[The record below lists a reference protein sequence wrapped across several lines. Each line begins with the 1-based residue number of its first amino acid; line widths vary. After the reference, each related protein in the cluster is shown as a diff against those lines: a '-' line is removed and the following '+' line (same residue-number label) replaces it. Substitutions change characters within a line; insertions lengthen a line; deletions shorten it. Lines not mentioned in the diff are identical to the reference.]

1 MRLEKGALLI
11 KMEYNAAHTSR
22 DRDYWNQYYAKG
34 ICPTE
39 PSDFARYALT
49 WMEPN
54 RILVDLGCGNGRDAL
69 FFAQNHLNVIAVD
82 LSDEAISTLHKH
94 RSDTFTPMLDDFVQS
109 SIHRPDSYDYAY
121 SRFTLHAI
129 DEAQGSELIR
139 NVFYGLK
146 VNGRF
151 FIEVRGTHDPLFGLG
166 QQIGKNTFIYNGH
179 SRRFL
184 VLEELIGT
192 LTAVGFTI
200 EYAAEQSG
208 FAAYHDD
215 DPPVIRVVAA
225 KLTAR

>member
-1 MRLEKGALLI
+1 MKGEKGALLI
-11 KMEYNAAHTSR
+11 KMEYNATHTSR
-22 DRDYWNQYYAKG
+22 DRGYWNQYYAKG

-39 PSDFARYALT
+39 PSNFARYALT
-49 WMEPN
+49 WMEPD

-82 LSDEAISTLHKH
+82 LSEEAISALHKH

-109 SIHRPDSYDYAY
+109 SIHRSDSYDYAY

-129 DEAQGSELIR
+129 DEAQGTELIR
-139 NVFYGLK
+139 NVFCGLK
-146 VNGRF
+146 AGGRF

-166 QQIGKNTFIYNGH
+166 QQIGKNTFVYNGH

-192 LTAVGFTI
+192 LTIVGFTV

-208 FAAYHDD
+208 FAAYRDD
-215 DPPVIRVVAA
+215 DPPVIRVVATKQA
-225 KLTAR
+225 TR